1 MKSVET
7 FLESFEG
14 ETADLMRSL
23 LAADQAHLFEHWDH
37 PEATDRDRKA
47 FLDQL
52 REVNRGYPGGLVKYI
67 ENARRLLV
75 EAKAGLNP
83 FEGFVPEKPDVVDL
97 SDFRDRYHRMERL
110 GVEAFDRT
118 AVVLVAGGLGERL
131 GYEGIK
137 LGIPVEMLEETTYL
151 EHYARCLLAMEA
163 RMSRPKPVP
172 FVIMTSKDT
181 HDRTV
186 KVLKENDWYGLAP
199 GQVHLLKQGLVPAI
213 ADNDAHL
220 AMEGPFSLQ
229 LKPHGHGDVHM
240 LLHSHGIAAKL
251 LEEGIEY
258 LTFIQDTNGQVF
270 NVLPAAVGV
279 SIDQNY
285 DFNSVAVNRVPGE
298 AVGGLARLV
307 KGARQM
313 TLNVEYNQLDPLLKS
328 TISPEGD
335 VAGENGYSLFPG
347 NINVLVVRNEPY
359 VRILKET
366 EGIIAEFV
374 NPKYADAERN
384 HFKKPTRLETLMQDL
399 PKLFT
404 GGQRVGVSVF
414 ARSWCF
420 SPNKN
425 RLEDA
430 AAKHAAGGPPESAA
444 TAESDFYAAGRLR
457 LEKAGTELR
466 VAKETL
472 IRGVPYIDGPRVVLR
487 PDFAMTLTEVDEK
500 ITGGS
505 LTGSATL
512 IVEGRGVRLD
522 EVHIPDGAA
531 LVIHAHP
538 DAEVTVRGP
547 LKASGGFVREDL
559 TQDAYED
566 PAVSSVL
573 KMRGY
578 FYRDQGVTKLMFDQ
592 PGVYEVDLEEVDIG

>member
-1 MKSVET
+1 MKSIEK
-7 FLESFEG
+7 FLGSFDG
-14 ETADLMRSL
+14 ETAVLVKSL

-37 PEATDRDRKA
+37 PDATDRERKA

-67 ENARRLLV
+67 ENARRLLA
-75 EAKAGLNP
+75 EAKAGVNP
-83 FEGFVPEKPDVVDL
+83 FEGFVPEQPDVVDL
-97 SDFRDRYHRMERL
+97 SDFRDRYHRMEAL
-110 GVEAFDRT
+110 GMEAFDRT

-131 GYEGIK
+131 GYDGIK
-137 LGIPVEMLEETTYL
+137 LGIPVEVLEETSYL

-186 KVLKENDWYGLAP
+186 KALKENDWYGLAP

-240 LLHSHGIAAKL
+240 LLHTHGVAAKL
-251 LEEGIEY
+251 QEEGIEY

-307 KGARQM
+307 KGDRQM

-374 NPKYADAERN
+374 NPKYADAARN

-430 AAKHAAGGPPESAA
+430 AEKHEAGGPPESAA

-466 VAKETL
+466 VAKEAL
-472 IRGVPYIDGPRVVLR
+472 IRGVPYTDGPRVVLR
-487 PDFAMTLTEVDEK
+487 PDFAMTLAEVDEK

-505 LTGSATL
+505 LAGSATL

-522 EVHIPDGAA
+522 EVHLADGAA

-538 DAEVTVRGP
+538 GAEVTVRGV
-547 LKASGGFVREDL
+547 LKAAGGFVREDL
-559 TQDAYED
+559 TDVDYAD
-566 PAVSSVL
+566 PSVPAVL

-578 FYRDQGVTKLMFDQ
+578 RYRKQGVAELCFNQ
-592 PGVYEVDLEEVDIG
+592 PGVYEVDLEEIDG

>member
-163 RMSRPKPVP
+163 RMSRPKPLP

-186 KVLKENDWYGLAP
+186 KALKENDWYGLAP

-213 ADNDAHL
+213 ADNDANL

-240 LLHSHGIAAKL
+240 LLHAHGIAAKL

-414 ARSWCF
+414 ERSWCF

-444 TAESDFYAAGRLR
+444 TAESDYYAAGRLR
-457 LEKAGTELR
+457 LEKAGTELK
-466 VAKETL
+466 VADETL
-472 IRGVPYIDGPRVVLR
+472 IRGVPYTDGPRVVLR
-487 PDFAMTLTEVDEK
+487 PDFAMTLAEVDEK

-505 LTGSATL
+505 LTGSAAL
-512 IVEGRGVRLD
+512 VIQGRGVRME

-547 LKASGGFVREDL
+547 LKAAGGFAREDL
-559 TQDAYED
+559 TEED
-566 PAVSSVL
+566 YADPSVPSVL

-578 FYRDQGVTKLMFDQ
+578 RYRDQGVTKLIFDQ

>member
-1 MKSVET
+1 MNSVEKL
-7 FLESFEG
+7 LESLTG
-14 ETADLMRSL
+14 ETAELVRAL
-23 LAADQAHLFEHWDH
+23 LESGQAHLFEHWDH
-37 PEATDRDRKA
+37 PGATDRDRKA

-52 REVNRGYPGGLVKYI
+52 REVNGGYPGGLVKYI
-67 ENARRLLV
+67 ENARRLLA
-75 EAKAGLNP
+75 EAKAGVNP

-97 SDFRDRYHRMERL
+97 SDFRDRYHRMEAL

-131 GYEGIK
+131 GYDGIK
-137 LGIPVEMLEETTYL
+137 LGIPVEVLENTTYL

-163 RMSRPKPVP
+163 RMVRPKPVP

-186 KVLKENDWYGLAP
+186 EAFEKNKWFGLQP

-213 ADNDAHL
+213 ADNDARL

-240 LLHSHGIAAKL
+240 LLHTHGVAEKL
-251 LEEGIEY
+251 LRDGVDY
-258 LTFIQDTNGQVF
+258 LVFIQDTNGQVF
-270 NVLPAAVGV
+270 NVLPAAVGN

-285 DFNSVAVNRVPGE
+285 DFNSVAVNRIPGE

-307 KGARQM
+307 KGDRQM

-328 TISPEGD
+328 TISPQGD

-347 NINVLVVRNEPY
+347 NINVLVIRNEPY
-359 VRILKET
+359 VRILRET
-366 EGIIAEFV
+366 QGIIAEFV

-425 RLEDA
+425 KLEDA

-457 LEKAGTELR
+457 LEKAGMQIKLS
-466 VAKETL
+466 AETL
-472 IRGVPYIDGPRVVLR
+472 IRGVPFTDGPRVILR
-487 PDFAMTLTEVDEK
+487 PDFAMTLAEVDEK
-500 ITGGS
+500 VTGGV
-505 LTGSATL
+505 LKDTATL
-512 IVEGRGVRLD
+512 IVEGKGVMLD
-522 EVHIPDGAA
+522 EICLTDGAA

-538 DAEVTVRGP
+538 EAQVTVTGT
-547 LKASGGFVREDL
+547 LMSGGFVREDL
-559 TQDAYED
+559 TDGQYAD
-566 PAVSSVL
+566 SSVADVL

-578 FYRDQGVTKLMFDQ
+578 GYRNGGATVLTFDQ
-592 PGVYEVDLEEVDIG
+592 PGVFDINLSDL

>member
-1 MKSVET
+1 MKSVEKL
-7 FLESFEG
+7 LESLDG
-14 ETADLMRSL
+14 ETADMVRWL
-23 LAADQAHLFEHWDH
+23 LDAGQGHLFEHWDH
-37 PEATDRDRKA
+37 PDATDRKRKA

-52 REVNRGYPGGLVKYI
+52 REVNRGYPGGMVKYI
-67 ENARRLLV
+67 QNARRLLA
-75 EAKAGLNP
+75 EAKEGVNP
-83 FEGFVPEKPDVVDL
+83 FEGFAPEKPDVVDL
-97 SDFRDRYHRMERL
+97 SDFRDRYHRMEAL
-110 GVEAFDRT
+110 GMEAFDRT

-131 GYEGIK
+131 GYDGIK
-137 LGIPVEMLEETTYL
+137 LGIPVEVLENTTYL

-172 FVIMTSKDT
+172 LVIMTSKDT

-186 KVLKENDWYGLAP
+186 NALEENDWFGLKP
-199 GQVHLLKQGLVPAI
+199 EQVHLLKQGLVPAI

-240 LLHSHGIAAKL
+240 LLHTHGVAEKL
-251 LEEGIEY
+251 LNDGIEY
-258 LTFIQDTNGQVF
+258 LVFIQDTNGQVF
-270 NVLPAAVGV
+270 NVLPAAVGN

-307 KGARQM
+307 KGGRQM

-347 NINVLVVRNEPY
+347 NINVLVIRNEPY

-425 RLEDA
+425 KLDDA
-430 AAKHAAGGPPESAA
+430 AAKHAAGSPSESAA

-457 LEKAGTELR
+457 LQKAGTEIR
-466 VAKETL
+466 VSEETL
-472 IRGVPYIDGPRVVLR
+472 IRGVPFTDGPRVILR
-487 PDFAMTLTEVDEK
+487 PSFAMTLAEVDEK
-500 ITGGS
+500 VTGGS
-505 LTGSATL
+505 LAGTATL
-512 IVEGRGVRLD
+512 IVEGRGVVLD

-538 DAEVTVRGP
+538 DAQVTVTGTVKP
-547 LKASGGFVREDL
+547 GGFVREEL
-559 TQDAYED
+559 TDGEYTN
-566 PAVSSVL
+566 PAVSDVL

-578 FYRDQGVTKLMFDQ
+578 RFRNGMATVLRFDE
-592 PGVYEVDLEEVDIG
+592 PGVYEVCL

>member
-1 MKSVET
+1 MKSVEKL
-7 FLESFEG
+7 LESLDG
-14 ETADLMRSL
+14 ESAELVRAL
-23 LAADQAHLFEHWDH
+23 LDAGQGHLFAQWDH
-37 PEATDRDRKA
+37 PDATDRERKA

-52 REVNRGYPGGLVKYI
+52 RDVNRGYPGGLVRYI
-67 ENARRLLV
+67 ENARRLLA
-75 EAKAGLNP
+75 EAKAGVNP

-97 SDFRDRYHRMERL
+97 ADFRDRYHRMEAL
-110 GVEAFDRT
+110 GMEAFDRT

-131 GYEGIK
+131 GYDGIK
-137 LGIPVEMLEETTYL
+137 LGIPVEVLENTTYL

-186 KVLKENDWYGLAP
+186 KALEDNDWFGLKRD
-199 GQVHLLKQGLVPAI
+199 QVYLLKQGLVPAI
-213 ADNDAHL
+213 ADNEAHL
-220 AMEGPFSLQ
+220 AMEGPFSLE

-240 LLHSHGIAAKL
+240 LLHRHGVAEKL
-251 LEEGIEY
+251 LNEGVEY
-258 LTFIQDTNGQVF
+258 LVFIQDTNGQVF
-270 NVLPAAVGV
+270 NVLPAAVGN

-307 KGARQM
+307 KGDRQM

-347 NINVLVVRNEPY
+347 NINVLVIRNEPY
-359 VRILKET
+359 VRILRET

-374 NPKYADAERN
+374 NPKYADAARN

-425 RLEDA
+425 KLEDA

-457 LEKAGTELR
+457 LQKAGTELR
-466 VAKETL
+466 VSEETL
-472 IRGVPYIDGPRVVLR
+472 IRGVPFTDGPRVILR
-487 PDFAMTLTEVDEK
+487 PSFAMTLAEVDEK
-500 ITGGS
+500 VTGGS
-505 LTGSATL
+505 LEGTATL
-512 IVEGRGVRLD
+512 IVDGCGVVLD
-522 EVHIPDGAA
+522 EVNIPDGAA

-538 DAEVTVRGP
+538 DAQVTVTGT
-547 LKASGGFVREDL
+547 LKPGGFVLEEL
-559 TQDAYED
+559 TDAEYTNLSVPD
-566 PAVSSVL
+566 VL

-578 FYRDQGVTKLMFDQ
+578 RFQNEMATVLTFDE
-592 PGVYEVDLEEVDIG
+592 PGVYEVDLSN

>member
-1 MKSVET
+1 MNAIEKL
-7 FLESFEG
+7 LESLEG
-14 ETADLMRSL
+14 ESAARIRGL
-23 LAADQAHLFEHWDH
+23 LDAGQAHLFEHWDH

-52 REVNRGYPGGLVKYI
+52 QEVDRGYPGGLVNYI
-67 ENARRLLV
+67 QNARRLLA
-75 EAKAGLNP
+75 EAKAGVNP
-83 FEGFVPEKPDVVDL
+83 FEGFVPEQPDVVDL
-97 SDFRDRYHRMERL
+97 SDFRDRYHRMEAL
-110 GVEAFDRT
+110 GMEAFDRT

-131 GYEGIK
+131 GYDGIK
-137 LGIPVEMLEETTYL
+137 LGIPVEVLENTTYL

-163 RMSRPKPVP
+163 RMNRPKPVP

-186 KVLKENDWYGLAP
+186 KAFKENNWFGLNP
-199 GQVHLLKQGLVPAI
+199 DQVHLLRQGMVPAL
-213 ADNDAHL
+213 ADNDGRL
-220 AMEGPFSLQ
+220 AMDGPFSLQ

-240 LLHSHGIAAKL
+240 LLHTHGVAETL
-251 LEEGIEY
+251 LKEGIDY
-258 LTFIQDTNGQVF
+258 LVFIQDTNGQVF

-279 SIDQNY
+279 SIDQSY

-307 KGARQM
+307 KGGRQM

-335 VAGENGYSLFPG
+335 VAGENGFSLFPG
-347 NINVLVVRNEPY
+347 NINVLVIRNEPY
-359 VRILKET
+359 VRILRESK
-366 EGIIAEFV
+366 GIIAEFV
-374 NPKYADAERN
+374 NPKYTDAKRN

-404 GGQRVGVSVF
+404 SGQRVGVSVF
-414 ARSWCF
+414 AREWCF

-425 RLEDA
+425 KLEDA

-457 LEKAGTELR
+457 LEKAGTELK
-466 VAKETL
+466 VTKETL
-472 IRGVPYIDGPRVVLR
+472 IRGVPFTDGPRVVLR
-487 PDFAMTLTEVDEK
+487 PGFAMTLAEVDEK
-500 ITGGS
+500 VTGGS
-505 LTGSATL
+505 LAGTATL
-512 IVEGRGVRLD
+512 IVDGRGVILD
-522 EVHIPDGAA
+522 EVRIADGAA

-538 DAEVTVRGP
+538 EAQVTVCGT
-547 LKASGGFVREDL
+547 LEAGGFVREDL
-559 TQDAYED
+559 SQEAYSD
-566 PAVSSVL
+566 PGVPDVL

-578 FYRDQGVTKLMFDQ
+578 CYRNEGATVLTFDQ
-592 PGVYEVDLEEVDIG
+592 PGVYEVNLSEKYLAN